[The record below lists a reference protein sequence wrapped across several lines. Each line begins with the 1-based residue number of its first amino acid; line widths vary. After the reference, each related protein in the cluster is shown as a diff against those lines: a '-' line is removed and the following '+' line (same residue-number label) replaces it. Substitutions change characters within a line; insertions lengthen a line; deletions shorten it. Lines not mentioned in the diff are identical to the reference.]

1 MAAQKDKAV
10 DNSRSAKIKKHFKE
24 GCFGPDLVEVLLGVG
39 MKSRDDL
46 ATITKEHYDK
56 IYEQINVRRADDLKD
71 NTAQITLKKMM
82 EKFEKLCPKLNKGG
96 KGQKKD
102 ETSKDEEK
110 EKDTTEPED
119 EELKDEEFKDEEV
132 SIIAAAEKV
141 ETTNMNNITING
153 PPVMDAT
160 HDPFLGGVPQQ
171 SGANGGSISSN
182 VSSNV
187 PTEAFGLTD
196 EEYSVS
202 STVESTTTAAE
213 IVGMVGVVLLCLL

>member
-82 EKFEKLCPKLNKGG
+82 EKFEKLCPKLNEGR

-141 ETTNMNNITING
+141 EKTNMNENIIISG
-153 PPVMDAT
+153 PPVIDT
-160 HDPFLGGVPQQ
+160 TDSFFPP
-171 SGANGGSISSN
+171 
-182 VSSNV
+182 
-187 PTEAFGLTD
+187 PTGFSPSTNGLTPGLTSTPG
-196 EEYSVS
+196 SVAS
-202 STVESTTTAAE
+202 ATVESTTTAAE
-213 IVGMVGVVLLCLL
+213 IVGMVGIALLCIL

>member
-82 EKFEKLCPKLNKGG
+82 EKFEKLCPKLNEGG
-96 KGQKKD
+96 KGKKKD
-102 ETSKDEEK
+102 ETSKTEQK
-110 EKDTTEPED
+110 EKDTNEPED

-132 SIIAAAEKV
+132 SIIAATEQV
-141 ETTNMNNITING
+141 ETTKMMAPNDINIQG
-153 PPVMDAT
+153 PPVVDGG
-160 HDPFLGGVPQQ
+160 DPFFHAPQP
-171 SGANGGSISSN
+171 SGPGPSTGSSISSSRPGLTP
-182 VSSNV
+182 SSV
-187 PTEAFGLTD
+187 ATSTTEA
-196 EEYSVS
+196 S
-202 STVESTTTAAE
+202 TTAAE
-213 IVGMVGVVLLCLL
+213 VVTMVGVVLLCLL